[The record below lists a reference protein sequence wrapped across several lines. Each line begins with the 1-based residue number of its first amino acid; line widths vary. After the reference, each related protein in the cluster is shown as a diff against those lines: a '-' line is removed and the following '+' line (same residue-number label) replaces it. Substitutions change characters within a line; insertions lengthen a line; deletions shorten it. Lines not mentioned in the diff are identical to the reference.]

1 MQQVATRPWT
11 TAGVALAGASLIAA
25 APVTVP
31 LPDVQAR
38 HIALAANFDPITP
51 FVDAFNTASANATTI
66 ADTYFI
72 APFPVLQQVIVNH
85 FNYLGDVINDPA
97 SIGNVFGDIGTNL
110 KDVFLA
116 TVLLGASPT
125 LAAQV
130 LPTTLDSIHTA
141 LVGLLPSS
149 SGLLQ
154 DILTLS
160 QSPLSGILI
169 GLAGPL
175 ISPVV
180 ALGNSIAEAVGAL
193 TGGDPLA
200 GLEDLINTPAN
211 VLNGFLNGATL
222 NIDSLIPLA
231 EQTGLLPTSF
241 ELSGLTVGLDYT
253 NLDLAFGGLLSPG
266 ETVHGIGGSIFNS
279 LGLDANV
286 SLDGM
291 FFGTLDVP
299 GQGVG
304 PLGALTSLT
313 QLLASVIGWDGTGNP
328 LTQLTFPTIDPGDM
342 GAGAAGVDLVS
353 TLGGELSTLVGQLG
367 ADMPLNLLGG
377 LF

>member
-1 MQQVATRPWT
+1 MQQVATRVWT

-25 APVTVP
+25 TPVIVP

-38 HIALAANFDPITP
+38 DIALAAFDPITP
-51 FVDAFNTASANATTI
+51 FVDAFNTASANATTL

-72 APFPVLQQVIVNH
+72 APLPVLQQAIVNQ
-85 FNYLGDVINDPA
+85 FGFLGDVINNPA
-97 SIGNVFGDIGTNL
+97 SIGDVFGDIGTNL
-110 KDVFLA
+110 QNVLA
-116 TVLLGASPT
+116 ASVLLGASDT
-125 LAAQV
+125 LTAQV
-130 LPTTLDSIHTA
+130 LPTTLDSLHTA

-149 SGLLQ
+149 TGLLQ

-175 ISPVV
+175 ISPAV
-180 ALGNSIAEAVGAL
+180 ALVNSITEAVGAL

-241 ELSGLTVGLDYT
+241 PFFGLTVTLDYT
-253 NLDLAFGGLLSPG
+253 NLELAFGGLLSPG
-266 ETVHGIGGSIFNS
+266 ETVQGIGGSIFNS

-328 LTQLTFPTIDPGDM
+328 LTQLTFPTIDPADM

-353 TLGGELSTLVGQLG
+353 TLGGDLSALMSPLG
-367 ADMPLNLLGG
+367 AEMPLNLLGG